1 MNLNVI
7 RLGSGKP
14 CTAVA
19 VISAAAAAGLMLL
32 GAPAQARQLSP
43 HSPVRHSPV
52 RHSRVRHPRV
62 RNSTVAPRRLDPDY
76 DGDADVRAVCDRP
89 RPRHAAC
96 LSMKVTDM
104 DTYRGPRPA
113 AVGPDSVRPA
123 IFGFTPALL
132 QRAYS
137 LPSGGGS
144 GRTVAIVDAYDDPN
158 AASDLATYRRTLGL
172 PPCSTGCFRKV
183 NQNGGTSPPSASSG
197 WATEISLDLDM
208 VSAVCPNCH
217 ILLVEASS
225 AELSDLGTAVNRAV
239 SLGAKFVSNSYGGD
253 ESSADASY
261 DRLYYNHPGVAIT
274 VSAGDDGYGTSYP
287 AASRYVTA
295 VGGTTLK
302 PASTPRGY
310 TETAWGNSGSG
321 GTGSGCSAYDAKPSW
336 QTDRGCARRTAT
348 DVSAVADPDTG
359 VAVYDSYQSGGWA
372 VYGGT
377 SASSPIIAATYALA
391 GTPAAGSY
399 PARYPYEHA
408 SALHNV
414 TSGGNGSCG
423 GSYLCTAGSGYNGPT
438 GLGTPNGDTAFTAP

>member
-1 MNLNVI
+1 MNLNEI
-7 RLGSGKP
+7 QLGRGKP
-14 CTAVA
+14 HRAVA
-19 VISAAAAAGLMLL
+19 IISAATAAGLMLI

-43 HSPVRHSPV
+43 HSPVRHPPV
-52 RHSRVRHPRV
+52 RHSRM
-62 RNSTVAPRRLDPDY
+62 RNSTVAPRRLDPDH
-76 DGDADVRAVCDRP
+76 DGDTDVRAVCDRP

-113 AVGPDSVRPA
+113 AVGPDSVQPA

-137 LPSGGGS
+137 LPSGRGS

-158 AASDLATYRRTLGL
+158 AASDLATYRRTFGL
-172 PPCSTGCFRKV
+172 PPCTTSNGCFRKV
-183 NQNGGTSPPSASSG
+183 NQNGGTSPPSADSG

-239 SLGAKFVSNSYGGD
+239 SLGARFVSNSYGGD

-274 VSAGDDGYGTSYP
+274 VSAGDDGYGTAYP

-336 QTDRGCARRTAT
+336 QTDSGCARRTAT

-359 VAVYDSYQSGGWA
+359 VAVYDTYQSGGWA

-377 SASSPIIAATYALA
+377 SASSPIIAAVYALA

-399 PARYPYEHA
+399 PSRYPYEHA

-414 TSGGNGSCG
+414 TSGGNGSC
-423 GSYLCTAGSGYNGPT
+423 SPAYLCTAGPGYNGPT
-438 GLGTPNGDTAFTAP
+438 GLGTPDSDTAFTAP